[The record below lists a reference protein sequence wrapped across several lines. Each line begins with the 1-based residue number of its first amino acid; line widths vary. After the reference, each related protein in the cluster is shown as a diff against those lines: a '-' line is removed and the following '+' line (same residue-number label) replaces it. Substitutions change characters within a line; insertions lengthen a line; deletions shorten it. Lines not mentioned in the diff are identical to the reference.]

1 MRAND
6 NHVEVPYIELTDEEL
21 STVSA
26 EKIGFTELDNVT
38 GGHLSCAA
46 GVHLP
51 KVLLYL
57 R

>member
-1 MRAND
+1 MRDCN
-6 NHVEVPYIELTDEEL
+6 NVEDVSSRELTDEEL